1 MKPARPHRLQGF
13 RYHCTRE
20 QLLAWMR
27 VPAAAKLRWL
37 EDANRFLDKVM
48 TPQSR
53 RIRELFRA
61 GKL

>member
-1 MKPARPHRLQGF
+1 
-13 RYHCTRE
+13 
-20 QLLAWMR
+20 MR